1 MSTTG
6 TTTTADLSLTIRP
19 EVLLVEIANKYQAMR
34 AEIARLSAEL
44 DVLRENLGIV
54 TDSACRRV
62 EELAAARRLVD
73 ECDAVKLG
81 LATELDAL
89 RDELA
94 RTRIERDEYVRRSL
108 PSGREPC
115 DWMSNGGAGDP

>member
-44 DVLRENLGIV
+44 AAEREKVQAAMN
-54 TDSACRRV
+54 SACEREGDLIAERSKYH
-62 EELAAARRLVD
+62 RLVD
-73 ECDAVKLG
+73 EFDAMKLG
-81 LATELDAL
+81 LVTERDELH
-89 RDELA
+89 DELA
-94 RTRIERDEYVRRSL
+94 RVKSGRSM

-115 DWMSNGGAGDP
+115 DWMSKAGGGAGDQ